1 MQVLV
6 RKVVSVSDF
15 SDSDMERIRLFVHH
29 HIFCLPYSEAARAE
43 QRQWYILLRRSN

>member
-43 QRQWYILLRRSN
+43 QRQRYILLRHSN